1 MILFC
6 ANYKKE
12 KLEKVRQ
19 RYRDRNCLKCVKKAI
34 SKTKKSHSST
44 PVVKLK
50 SDAAKRSGVQT
61 NQELFYTTL
70 SPISQRHNTLERMR
84 RENIVRRNLLEKSLE
99 AIIAEARRDLL
110 RAQDT
115 ASSLGSEATVEER
128 AEATDYVNMN
138 PSHNNNGNNN
148 SKLMKNTTLT
158 CPKTTWRM
166 RCMKM
171 SFFNRNPTKTFM
183 NRLISMLTNLE
194 TLNKTYLSRLD
205 RAVCLSLVSPRCSG
219 PGWSRLL
226 SHCRG

>member
-1 MILFC
+1 MRIKSRTDLKPDVRETSLILFC

-110 RAQDT
+110 RSQDT

-138 PSHNNNGNNN
+138 PSSNGNNN
-148 SKLMKNTTLT
+148 SKLMKNNNLD
-158 CPKTTWRM
+158 
-166 RCMKM
+166 M
-171 SFFNRNPTKTFM
+171 SEDYVEDEVYEDVLFQQKPNENFYEPVNFNAYEPINFK
-183 NRLISMLTNLE
+183 
-194 TLNKTYLSRLD
+194 
-205 RAVCLSLVSPRCSG
+205 
-219 PGWSRLL
+219 
-226 SHCRG
+226 

>member
-1 MILFC
+1 MRIKSNKTDLKPDVRETSLILFC

-34 SKTKKSHSST
+34 SKTKRSHSST

-50 SDAAKRSGVQT
+50 SDAAKRSVQT

-128 AEATDYVNMN
+128 AEATDYVNMT
-138 PSHNNNGNNN
+138 PSHNGNNN
-148 SKLMKNTTLT
+148 SRLVKNNNLDVSEDYVEDEVYEDVLFQQK
-158 CPKTTWRM
+158 PNEN
-166 RCMKM
+166 
-171 SFFNRNPTKTFM
+171 FYEPVNFNAYEPINFK
-183 NRLISMLTNLE
+183 
-194 TLNKTYLSRLD
+194 
-205 RAVCLSLVSPRCSG
+205 
-219 PGWSRLL
+219 
-226 SHCRG
+226 

>member
-1 MILFC
+1 MRIKSNKTDLKPDVRETSLILFC

-34 SKTKKSHSST
+34 SKTKRSHSST

-50 SDAAKRSGVQT
+50 SDPAKRSVQT

-138 PSHNNNGNNN
+138 PSHNGNNN
-148 SKLMKNTTLT
+148 SKLVKNNNLDVSEDYVEDEVYEDVLFQQK
-158 CPKTTWRM
+158 PNEN
-166 RCMKM
+166 
-171 SFFNRNPTKTFM
+171 FYEPVNFNAYEPINFK
-183 NRLISMLTNLE
+183 
-194 TLNKTYLSRLD
+194 
-205 RAVCLSLVSPRCSG
+205 
-219 PGWSRLL
+219 
-226 SHCRG
+226 

>member
-50 SDAAKRSGVQT
+50 SDTAKRSGVQT

-110 RAQDT
+110 RSQDT

-148 SKLMKNTTLT
+148 SRLVKNNNLD
-158 CPKTTWRM
+158 
-166 RCMKM
+166 M
-171 SFFNRNPTKTFM
+171 SEDYVEDEVYEDVLFQQKPNENFYEPVNFNAYEPINFK
-183 NRLISMLTNLE
+183 
-194 TLNKTYLSRLD
+194 
-205 RAVCLSLVSPRCSG
+205 
-219 PGWSRLL
+219 
-226 SHCRG
+226 

>member
-1 MILFC
+1 MRIKSRTDLKPDVRETSLILFC

-50 SDAAKRSGVQT
+50 SDDAKRSGVQT

-128 AEATDYVNMN
+128 EEATDYVNMN

-148 SKLMKNTTLT
+148 SRLVKNNNLD
-158 CPKTTWRM
+158 
-166 RCMKM
+166 M
-171 SFFNRNPTKTFM
+171 SEDYVEDEVYEDVLFQQKPNENFYEPVNFNAYEPINFK
-183 NRLISMLTNLE
+183 
-194 TLNKTYLSRLD
+194 
-205 RAVCLSLVSPRCSG
+205 
-219 PGWSRLL
+219 
-226 SHCRG
+226 

>member
-1 MILFC
+1 MRIKSRTDLKPDVRETSLILFC

-50 SDAAKRSGVQT
+50 SDAAKRSGVPT

-110 RAQDT
+110 RSQDT

-148 SKLMKNTTLT
+148 SKLVKNNNLD
-158 CPKTTWRM
+158 
-166 RCMKM
+166 M
-171 SFFNRNPTKTFM
+171 SEDYVEDEVYEDVLFQQKPNENFYEPVNFNAYEPINFK
-183 NRLISMLTNLE
+183 
-194 TLNKTYLSRLD
+194 
-205 RAVCLSLVSPRCSG
+205 
-219 PGWSRLL
+219 
-226 SHCRG
+226 

>member
-44 PVVKLK
+44 PVVRLN

-110 RAQDT
+110 RVQDT

-138 PSHNNNGNNN
+138 PSSNNNGNNN
-148 SKLMKNTTLT
+148 SKLVKNNNLDVSEDYVEDEVYEDVLFQQK
-158 CPKTTWRM
+158 PNEN
-166 RCMKM
+166 
-171 SFFNRNPTKTFM
+171 FYEPVNFNAYEPINFK
-183 NRLISMLTNLE
+183 
-194 TLNKTYLSRLD
+194 
-205 RAVCLSLVSPRCSG
+205 
-219 PGWSRLL
+219 
-226 SHCRG
+226 

>member
-34 SKTKKSHSST
+34 SKTKRSHSST

-50 SDAAKRSGVQT
+50 SDAAKRSVQT

-84 RENIVRRNLLEKSLE
+84 RENIVRRNLLEKFLE

-110 RAQDT
+110 RGQDT

-138 PSHNNNGNNN
+138 PSHNGNNN
-148 SKLMKNTTLT
+148 SRLVKNNNLDVSEDYVEDEVYEDVLFQQK
-158 CPKTTWRM
+158 PNEN
-166 RCMKM
+166 
-171 SFFNRNPTKTFM
+171 FYEPVNFNAYEPINFK
-183 NRLISMLTNLE
+183 
-194 TLNKTYLSRLD
+194 
-205 RAVCLSLVSPRCSG
+205 
-219 PGWSRLL
+219 
-226 SHCRG
+226 

>member
-1 MILFC
+1 MRIKSNITELKSDVRETSLILFC

-34 SKTKKSHSST
+34 SKTKRSHSST

-50 SDAAKRSGVQT
+50 SDAAKRSVQT

-138 PSHNNNGNNN
+138 PSHNGNNN
-148 SKLMKNTTLT
+148 SRLVKNNNLDVSEDYVEDEVYEDVLFQQK
-158 CPKTTWRM
+158 PNEN
-166 RCMKM
+166 
-171 SFFNRNPTKTFM
+171 FYEPVNFNAYEPINFK
-183 NRLISMLTNLE
+183 
-194 TLNKTYLSRLD
+194 
-205 RAVCLSLVSPRCSG
+205 
-219 PGWSRLL
+219 
-226 SHCRG
+226 

>member
-50 SDAAKRSGVQT
+50 SDTAKRSGVQT

-110 RAQDT
+110 RSQDT

-148 SKLMKNTTLT
+148 SKLVKNNNLD
-158 CPKTTWRM
+158 
-166 RCMKM
+166 M
-171 SFFNRNPTKTFM
+171 SEDYVEDEVYEDVLFQQKPNENFYEPVNFNAYEPINFK
-183 NRLISMLTNLE
+183 
-194 TLNKTYLSRLD
+194 
-205 RAVCLSLVSPRCSG
+205 
-219 PGWSRLL
+219 
-226 SHCRG
+226 

>member
-50 SDAAKRSGVQT
+50 SDTAKRSGVQT

-148 SKLMKNTTLT
+148 SKLMKNNNLDVSEDYVEDEVYEDVLFQQK
-158 CPKTTWRM
+158 PNEN
-166 RCMKM
+166 
-171 SFFNRNPTKTFM
+171 FYEPVNFNAYEPINFK
-183 NRLISMLTNLE
+183 
-194 TLNKTYLSRLD
+194 
-205 RAVCLSLVSPRCSG
+205 
-219 PGWSRLL
+219 
-226 SHCRG
+226 

>member
-1 MILFC
+1 MRIKSRTDLKPDVRETSLILFC

-110 RAQDT
+110 RSQDT

-138 PSHNNNGNNN
+138 PSSNNNGNNN
-148 SKLMKNTTLT
+148 SKLVKNNNLDVSEDYVEDEVYEDVLFQQKSNENFYE
-158 CPKTTWRM
+158 PVN
-166 RCMKM
+166 
-171 SFFNRNPTKTFM
+171 FNAYEPINFK
-183 NRLISMLTNLE
+183 
-194 TLNKTYLSRLD
+194 
-205 RAVCLSLVSPRCSG
+205 
-219 PGWSRLL
+219 
-226 SHCRG
+226 

>member
-1 MILFC
+1 MRIKSRTDLKPDVRETSLILFC

-138 PSHNNNGNNN
+138 PSNNNNGNNN
-148 SKLMKNTTLT
+148 SKLVKNNNLD
-158 CPKTTWRM
+158 
-166 RCMKM
+166 M
-171 SFFNRNPTKTFM
+171 SEDYVEDEVYEDVLFQQKPNENFYEPVNFNAYEPINFK
-183 NRLISMLTNLE
+183 
-194 TLNKTYLSRLD
+194 
-205 RAVCLSLVSPRCSG
+205 
-219 PGWSRLL
+219 
-226 SHCRG
+226 

>member
-34 SKTKKSHSST
+34 SKTKRSHSST

-50 SDAAKRSGVQT
+50 SDAAKRSVQT

-84 RENIVRRNLLEKSLE
+84 RENIVRRNLLEKFLE

-110 RAQDT
+110 RGQDT

-138 PSHNNNGNNN
+138 PGHNGNNN
-148 SKLMKNTTLT
+148 SRLVKNNNLDVSEDYVEDEVYEDVLFQQK
-158 CPKTTWRM
+158 PNEN
-166 RCMKM
+166 
-171 SFFNRNPTKTFM
+171 FYEPVNFNAYEPINFK
-183 NRLISMLTNLE
+183 
-194 TLNKTYLSRLD
+194 
-205 RAVCLSLVSPRCSG
+205 
-219 PGWSRLL
+219 
-226 SHCRG
+226 

>member
-50 SDAAKRSGVQT
+50 SDTVKRSGVQT

-148 SKLMKNTTLT
+148 SRLVKNNNLD
-158 CPKTTWRM
+158 
-166 RCMKM
+166 M
-171 SFFNRNPTKTFM
+171 SEDYVEDEVYEDVLFQQKPNENFYEPVNFNAYEPINFK
-183 NRLISMLTNLE
+183 
-194 TLNKTYLSRLD
+194 
-205 RAVCLSLVSPRCSG
+205 
-219 PGWSRLL
+219 
-226 SHCRG
+226 

>member
-1 MILFC
+1 MRIKSNKTDLKPDVRETSLILFC

-34 SKTKKSHSST
+34 SKTKRSHSST

-50 SDAAKRSGVQT
+50 SDPAKRSVQT

-138 PSHNNNGNNN
+138 PSHNGNNN
-148 SKLMKNTTLT
+148 SRLVKNNNLDVSEDYVEDEVYEDVLFQQK
-158 CPKTTWRM
+158 PNEN
-166 RCMKM
+166 
-171 SFFNRNPTKTFM
+171 FYEPVNFNAYEPINFK
-183 NRLISMLTNLE
+183 
-194 TLNKTYLSRLD
+194 
-205 RAVCLSLVSPRCSG
+205 
-219 PGWSRLL
+219 
-226 SHCRG
+226 

>member
-34 SKTKKSHSST
+34 SKTRKSHSST

-50 SDAAKRSGVQT
+50 SDDAKRSGVQT

-138 PSHNNNGNNN
+138 PSSNNNGNNN
-148 SKLMKNTTLT
+148 SKLVKNNNLDVSEDYVEDEVYEDVLFQQK
-158 CPKTTWRM
+158 PNEN
-166 RCMKM
+166 
-171 SFFNRNPTKTFM
+171 FYEPVNFNAYEPINFK
-183 NRLISMLTNLE
+183 
-194 TLNKTYLSRLD
+194 
-205 RAVCLSLVSPRCSG
+205 
-219 PGWSRLL
+219 
-226 SHCRG
+226 

>member
-1 MILFC
+1 MRIKSNITELKSDVRETSLILFC

-34 SKTKKSHSST
+34 SKTKRSHSST

-50 SDAAKRSGVQT
+50 TDAAKRSVQT

-110 RAQDT
+110 RGQDT

-138 PSHNNNGNNN
+138 PSHNGNNN
-148 SKLMKNTTLT
+148 SRLVKNNNLDVSEDYVEDEVYEDVLFQQK
-158 CPKTTWRM
+158 PNEN
-166 RCMKM
+166 
-171 SFFNRNPTKTFM
+171 FYEPVNFNAYEPINFK
-183 NRLISMLTNLE
+183 
-194 TLNKTYLSRLD
+194 
-205 RAVCLSLVSPRCSG
+205 
-219 PGWSRLL
+219 
-226 SHCRG
+226 

>member
-1 MILFC
+1 MRIKSNITELKSDVRETSLILFC

-34 SKTKKSHSST
+34 SKTKRSHSST

-50 SDAAKRSGVQT
+50 SDAAKRSVQT

-110 RAQDT
+110 RGQDT

-138 PSHNNNGNNN
+138 PSHNGNNN
-148 SKLMKNTTLT
+148 SRLVKNNNLDVSEDYVEDEVYEDVLFQQK
-158 CPKTTWRM
+158 PNEN
-166 RCMKM
+166 
-171 SFFNRNPTKTFM
+171 FYEPVNFNAYEPINFK
-183 NRLISMLTNLE
+183 
-194 TLNKTYLSRLD
+194 
-205 RAVCLSLVSPRCSG
+205 
-219 PGWSRLL
+219 
-226 SHCRG
+226 